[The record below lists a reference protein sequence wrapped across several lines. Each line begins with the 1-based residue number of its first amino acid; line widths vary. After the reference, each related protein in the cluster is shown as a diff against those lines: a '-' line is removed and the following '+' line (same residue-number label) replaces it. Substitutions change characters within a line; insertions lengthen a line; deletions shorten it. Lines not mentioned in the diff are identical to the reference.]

1 MSEKLYLG
9 ISLGFNSSACV
20 VSNVRGVV
28 AAISQE
34 RMNGQKNTK
43 EVPMDAIAKCLEIAR
58 AKEIEA
64 IAISHYDEITNDY
77 FKRYGEKWW
86 KEGNDWSTFIVD
98 FIDKLNIKVKDD
110 TITIVNHHTAHRA
123 STFAFYPIPDECVAI
138 TSDGFGEGLSGTIV
152 NTEEGLLSEIPLK
165 NSIALV
171 YQFVT
176 GALGFK
182 MHQHE
187 GKITGLAA
195 FGKPIHLEKFE
206 MLYNLVD
213 YGNGLDFK
221 DEEYSLDEIEL
232 EQVANSTIIDF
243 DKFLKLK
250 KAVFGLVNS
259 LTEAGAKREDIA
271 ASVQEFA
278 EKYTLEWIERY
289 CRNEEKLP
297 VYIAGGL
304 FANVKINQRIKDS
317 GIFSDVFV
325 CPPMG
330 DEGTCIGAALSFIE
344 DEFQHVLPQSCGT
357 IVGMDSY
364 LTKVMI
370 DNYLFRNC
378 IEDKYVVSVSDDIIT
393 DIACRLANNKIV
405 CLMRDSMEFGP
416 RALCHRS
423 ILYNADSRETN
434 DWLNRKL
441 SRTEFMPF
449 APVCREEVAD
459 DLFINLDGGR
469 HSAKYMAMTFDCTS
483 EFAENYQAACHVDF
497 TARPQIIS
505 RDDDAFMWHVLFS
518 YENMTGKK
526 ALINTSF
533 NLHNW
538 PIIESE
544 LTGLESWI
552 TSDTDCLVI
561 GNVIVEKK

>member
-1 MSEKLYLG
+1 MSEKIYLG

-20 VSNVRGVV
+20 VSNMRGVL

-43 EVPMDAIAKCLEIAR
+43 ELPMDAIEKCLEIANVR
-58 AKEIEA
+58 QIEA

-77 FKRYGEKWW
+77 FEKYGEKWW
-86 KEGNDWSTFIVD
+86 QEGFHWDTFLVD
-98 FIDKLNIKVKDD
+98 FIINRGVSLKSDA
-110 TITIVNHHTAHRA
+110 ITIVDHHSAHA
-123 STFAFYPIPDECVAI
+123 HSTFAFYPTHTNCVSI
-138 TSDGFGEGLSGTIV
+138 TSDGFGLGLSGTIAS
-152 NTEEGLLSEIPLK
+152 THHGMMSEIPLK

-206 MLYNLVD
+206 MLYDLVD
-213 YGNGLDFK
+213 YGNGLEFK
-221 DEEYSLDEIEL
+221 DEEYTLDSFEA
-232 EQVANSTIIDF
+232 EQAANSTIIDF

-271 ASVQEFA
+271 ASVQEFS
-278 EKYTLEWIERY
+278 EKYTLQWIKRY
-289 CRNEEKLP
+289 CGNDEPLP
-297 VYIAGGL
+297 VYISGGL

-317 GIFSDVFV
+317 GIFSEVFV

-330 DEGTCIGAALSFIE
+330 DEGTCVGAALALITE
-344 DEFQHVLPQSCGT
+344 DFDNVLPQSCGT
-357 IVGMDSY
+357 KVGLDAEKTF
-364 LTKVMI
+364 LMI
-370 DNYLFRNC
+370 ENYLHANG
-378 IEDKYVVSVSDDIIT
+378 IGDKYEVNVSDDIVEEIS
-393 DIACRLANNKIV
+393 CRLADNKIV

-434 DWLNRKL
+434 DWLNKKL

-469 HSAKYMAMTFDCTS
+469 HSAKYMTMTFDCTP
-483 EFAENYQAACHVDF
+483 EFAEGYKAACHIDN

-505 RDDDAFMWHVLFS
+505 HNDDLFMWQVLLS
-518 YENMTGKK
+518 YQNITGKK

-544 LTGLESWI
+544 LVGLESWI